1 MALRVF
7 LALGFSLL
15 IAGAS
20 RAHAQ
25 TSVDDALLLAKR
37 IAGVSVSAQGT
48 FGGLPPNWTPT
59 VPLPAAVPVL
69 GSIANQAPGF
79 VSIFYRPSDA
89 RQTFDAYVAELKGAG
104 FIDLFRT
111 SLF

>member
-37 IAGVSVSAQGT
+37 IAGVSVSAQVT
-48 FGGLPPNWTPT
+48 FGGLPPKLDANGATARGGSRT
-59 VPLPAAVPVL
+59 RFDCESGSGVRFNLLPPERCT
-69 GSIANQAPGF
+69 AN
-79 VSIFYRPSDA
+79 I
-89 RQTFDAYVAELKGAG
+89 
-104 FIDLFRT
+104 
-111 SLF
+111 